1 MTLLI
6 SLNYL
11 DDTYLTT
18 LKKITDSDLC
28 ELHLLSKILL
38 MIFFIIV
45 KFTLLRS

>member
-11 DDTYLTT
+11 DDTYLMT

-28 ELHLLSKILL
+28 GLHLSSKILL